1 MEALQAVAHQIKLIR
16 KRMRKQQCKEEDMA
30 CLSARLSWQVVAV
43 YVYSGNDLDVA
54 AGFLQSKLPKNE
66 THNMEDLRARVQR
79 AYRSAPAA
87 GVVAL
92 CHEAGVETHGAQ
104 PLVRACRYVVEA
116 RLYEWLLDQN
126 CHRGVAP
133 SRGQL
138 VKFALSI
145 VPEERFAV
153 KFNGVPKSHYAAL
166 AVSSAGGCSL
176 SGKIGVQ
183 SWGPSR

>member
-1 MEALQAVAHQIKLIR
+1 MV
-16 KRMRKQQCKEEDMA
+16 

-43 YVYSGNDLDVA
+43 YVYSGNDA

-66 THNMEDLRARVQR
+66 THNIEDLRARVQR
-79 AYRSAPAA
+79 AYRSAPTP

-92 CHEAGVETHGAQ
+92 CYDEGVKTHGAQ
-104 PLVRACRYVVEA
+104 PLVYEVEA
-116 RLYEWLLDQN
+116 RLYEWLLDQY

-133 SRGQL
+133 SRDQL

-145 VPEERFAV
+145 VPKEPPSEAQTAC
-153 KFNGVPKSHYAAL
+153 PKSHYAAL
-166 AVSSAGGCSL
+166 AVSSAGGCNL
-176 SGKIGVQ
+176 SGTVGVQ